1 MLIYIEW
8 SCALLT
14 CVIQFQYYDI
24 ICQFICVCIVYILN
38 KNNYIHIHVHIHV
51 QYVYTWSSK
60 CQLFHFVPNTLVR
73 HLAIVG
79 DQGHPP
85 SLVRSWD
92 QATAWGARVILIIEH
107 GGVTNKK
114 RGFNR
119 VEWVII
125 WGDVW
130 MCQKMGSLPPT
141 CFFNGEHDD
150 QPWFKPVDLGV
161 PYFQT
166 KPCMRVFC
174 IWESWQPG
182 FRRQNAW
189 EVIVATC
196 LTCSSLLQSVLLP
209 RGEAQKVVRETK
221 DLNCQENYDTILPYG
236 CVWKCCISRRYVG
249 FSNKLY

>member
-1 MLIYIEW
+1 MPIIPFCSKYLSETPRHSRRPRPPTISCSVLRSGNCLGCLGDFNHRTWW
-8 SCALLT
+8 S
-14 CVIQFQYYDI
+14 
-24 ICQFICVCIVYILN
+24 
-38 KNNYIHIHVHIHV
+38 
-51 QYVYTWSSK
+51 
-60 CQLFHFVPNTLVR
+60 
-73 HLAIVG
+73 
-79 DQGHPP
+79 DQ
-85 SLVRSWD
+85 
-92 QATAWGARVILIIEH
+92 Q
-107 GGVTNKK
+107 K

-196 LTCSSLLQSVLLP
+196 LTCLSLLQSVLLP

-236 CVWKCCISRRYVG
+236 CVWKCCISPRDVG